1 MKTVSVFNMLFVFL
15 SRRGKPLCL
24 PRYRVTTGGYPY
36 LVLFKFFTLFLLG
49 TSHLWAETPKNFDV
63 LKMENGSMLEGVL
76 ISQDG
81 LYIEIECTGGTFTL
95 PASSVAKVIRA
106 NPGESMIL
114 MADHLFLRKQFDRA
128 QNWAKRAQVY
138 DEWKTRSSSLLIKIE
153 EENRRLSAEKK
164 TKEKQEIERIIK
176 TKGIDEGIKALQ
188 TRHQNSDE
196 AEYWGTMRSRLHILL
211 SLESLDHLQ
220 IKEAER
226 HLTLAEQYG
235 ADPEEWNRVKQ
246 KLDDMKRMNALHGRD
261 YLIARFKKVQPK
273 PKPDTGNFL
282 ADVQNAQKQGLK
294 TPPMELLKLVDQYA
308 TVNELDPLLV
318 WAMIDTESS
327 WRVNVTSNKGAQGL
341 MQLMPGTAN
350 DLEVSNPFNA
360 EENIRGG
367 TQYLRFLLKMFN
379 NDVDT
384 ALAAYNMGPGRI
396 ERAKAM
402 PNAGKQYIQ
411 KVKTRYAAL
420 KKQYG

>member
-1 MKTVSVFNMLFVFL
+1 MKAHSLRSVIFVL
-15 SRRGKPLCL
+15 LCIVGLPL
-24 PRYRVTTGGYPY
+24 
-36 LVLFKFFTLFLLG
+36 
-49 TSHLWAETPKNFDV
+49 LWAASPENFDV

-81 LYIEIECTGGTFTL
+81 LYVEIECTGGTFML
-95 PASSVAKVIRA
+95 PASSVTQVIRA

-114 MADHLFLRKQFDRA
+114 MAEHLFQRKQYSRA
-128 QNWAKRAQVY
+128 ENWAKRAQVY
-138 DEWKTRSSSLLIKIE
+138 ADWKTRCATLLKKIE
-153 EENRRLSAEKK
+153 TENRRVAEEKK
-164 TKEKQEIERIIK
+164 NKEKQEIERIIK
-176 TKGIDEGIKALQ
+176 TKGIEAGIKALQ
-188 TRHQNSDE
+188 SRHENSDE

-246 KLDDMKRMNALHGRD
+246 KLDDMKRMNALHGKE
-261 YLIARFKKVQPK
+261 YLIARFKKAQPK
-273 PKPDTGNFL
+273 PAVSTGDFL
-282 ADVQNAQKQGLK
+282 ADVEQAQAKGLK
-294 TPPMELLKLVDQYA
+294 TPPLELLKLVNQYA
-308 TVNELDPLLV
+308 AVNELDPLLV
-318 WAMIDTESS
+318 WAIIDTESS
-327 WRVNVTSNKGAQGL
+327 WRVKVVSHKGAQGL
-341 MQLMPGTAN
+341 MQLMPGTAD
-350 DLEVSNPFNA
+350 DLEVSDPFNA

-367 TQYLRFLLKMFN
+367 TQYMRFLLKMFN
-379 NDVDT
+379 NDVDS

-396 ERAKAM
+396 ERAKTM
-402 PNAGKQYIQ
+402 PEAGKQYIN

>member
-1 MKTVSVFNMLFVFL
+1 M
-15 SRRGKPLCL
+15 CL
-24 PRYRVTTGGYPY
+24 PRHRVTCLPRCGVTTGGYPY
-36 LVLFKFFTLFLLG
+36 MVLFNCFALLLLG
-49 TSHLWAETPKNFDV
+49 TAHLWAAAPQNFDV

-76 ISQDG
+76 LSQDG

-95 PASSVAKVIRA
+95 PSSSVAQVIRA

-114 MADHLFLRKQFDRA
+114 MAEHLFQRKQVSRA
-128 QNWAKRAQVY
+128 EHWAKRAQVY
-138 DEWKTRSSSLLIKIE
+138 GEWKDRSQKLLTKIN
-153 EENRRLSAEKK
+153 EENRRLTEEKK
-164 TKEKQEIERIIK
+164 KKEKQEIERIIK
-176 TKGIDEGIKALQ
+176 TKGIEAGIKALQ

-261 YLIARFKKVQPK
+261 YLLARFKKEPPK
-273 PKPDTGNFL
+273 PVLPSGDFL
-282 ADVQNAQKQGLK
+282 AGVQQAHAKGLK
-294 TPPMELLKLVDQYA
+294 TPPLDLIKLVDRYA
-308 TVNELDPLLV
+308 AQNELDPLLV

-327 WRVNVTSNKGAQGL
+327 WRVKVVSHKGAQGL
-341 MQLMPGTAN
+341 MQLMPGTAG
-350 DLEVSNPFNA
+350 DLEVSDPFNA

-367 TQYLRFLLKMFN
+367 TQYMRFLLKMFN

-396 ERAKAM
+396 ERVKTM
-402 PNAGKQYIQ
+402 PEAGKQYIN